1 MRGVNRNKMA
11 ILGIT
16 GGIGSGKDTFC
27 DQAFAV
33 KIGFADKL
41 KEICHNIT
49 GHDYNL
55 RETKDMEVLPGI
67 TGRKLL
73 ETIGAAMRS
82 LNENFWVDIALEK
95 AKLYDN
101 VVIPDTRY
109 PNEVEAIRK
118 LGGKIVRINRP
129 GCQRTGHESD
139 NWDKLDVD
147 YEIDNS
153 GTLEEFHENIKKC
166 LDVLLF

>member
-1 MRGVNRNKMA
+1 MGGMV
-11 ILGIT
+11 LGIT
-16 GGIGSGKDTFC
+16 GGIGSGKDTLC

-41 KEICHNIT
+41 KEVCHSLT
-49 GHDYNL
+49 GHDYHL
-55 RETKDMEVLPGI
+55 RETKDMEVLSGV

-73 ETIGAAMRS
+73 ETIGATMRA
-82 LNENFWVDIALEK
+82 LDENYWIDIALKEALK
-95 AKLYDN
+95 YDN
-101 VVIPDTRY
+101 AIIPDTRY

-139 NWDKLDVD
+139 NWDLLEVD

-153 GTLEEFHENIKKC
+153 GTLEEFHEKAKKC
-166 LDVLLF
+166 LDLLLF

>member
-1 MRGVNRNKMA
+1 MA
-11 ILGIT
+11 ILGVT

-27 DQAFAV
+27 DYAFHLTGAT
-33 KIGFADKL
+33 KIGFADAL
-41 KEICHNIT
+41 KWVCQDLT
-49 GHDYNL
+49 GHDYTL
-55 RETKDMEVLPGI
+55 RETKDKEIWPGV
-67 TGRKLL
+67 TGRKVL
-73 ETIGAAMRS
+73 ETVGAAMRS
-82 LNENFWVDIALEK
+82 LNDNFWVDLALER
-95 AKLYDN
+95 AFYIPL

-109 PNEVEAIRK
+109 ENEVEAIRK

-153 GTLEEFHENIKKC
+153 GSLEEFHENIKKC
-166 LDVLLF
+166 LDALLS

>member
-1 MRGVNRNKMA
+1 MGIMTLGV
-11 ILGIT
+11 T
-16 GGIGSGKDTFC
+16 GPIGGGKDTFC
-27 DQAFAV
+27 DYAGAT

-41 KEICHNIT
+41 KEVCHNLT
-49 GHDYNL
+49 GHDYNI
-55 RETKDMEVLPGI
+55 RDTKDSEVLPGV

-73 ETIGAAMRS
+73 ETIGATMRA
-82 LNENFWVDIALEK
+82 LNKNYWVDIALEK
-95 AKLYDN
+95 AKRYDN

-109 PNEVEAIRK
+109 DNEVEAIRK

-166 LDVLLF
+166 LDALLF

>member
-1 MRGVNRNKMA
+1 MV
-11 ILGIT
+11 LGIA

-27 DQAFAV
+27 DYLAEYNFRKV
-33 KIGFADKL
+33 GFSDKL
-41 KEICHNIT
+41 KEICHNLT
-49 GHDYNL
+49 GHDYHL
-55 RETKDMEVLPGI
+55 RETKDMEVLPGV

-73 ETIGAAMRS
+73 ETIGATMRS
-82 LNENFWVDIALEK
+82 LNENYWVDIALEK
-95 AKLYDN
+95 ALKYDN

-109 PNEVEAIRK
+109 DNEVEAIRDF
-118 LGGKIVRINRP
+118 GGKIIRINRP

-153 GTLEEFHENIKKC
+153 GTLEEYHPKIKEC
-166 LDVLLF
+166 LDYLLF